1 LRDYLI
7 KRVIYS
13 LLTLIVLVSFTF
25 FLMRLMP
32 GDPFI
37 GQKAI
42 PESVHQ
48 ELMKKYDLDKP
59 MIVQYFR
66 YLYNVFLQGDL
77 GDSLF
82 YRGRPVTSVIAQTFP
97 VSAEL
102 GIRSLVIAVVMG
114 LTLGVLAAVKREKL
128 TDTLVMI
135 IAVFGVSVPGF
146 IVGGLLNYFVGVK
159 FSGLVKD
166 VFDISYNIIP
176 VAGWKTEAHKILPV
190 FALCLGSLAQISRL
204 MRANMIDVMSSDYI
218 KTAKAKGLSPSAVV
232 FRHGLRNGILP
243 VVTILGPLAAALL
256 TGTFVIE
263 QIFSV
268 PGMGKYFVS
277 SVQTLDYTVISGMT
291 MFYGAFLI
299 ILNMVVD
306 IAYGFIDPRIRLE
319 K

>member
-1 LRDYLI
+1 
-7 KRVIYS
+7 
-13 LLTLIVLVSFTF
+13 LLTLLVLVSFTF

-37 GQKAI
+37 GQRAI

-48 ELMKKYDLDKP
+48 ALMEKYDLDKP
-59 MIVQYFR
+59 MIVQYGR
-66 YLYNVFLQGDL
+66 YLLNVLQGDL
-77 GDSLF
+77 GDSL
-82 YRGRPVTSVIAQTFP
+82 YYKGRPVTGVIAQTFP
-97 VSAEL
+97 VSADL
-102 GIRSLVIAVVMG
+102 GIRSLLVAVIFG
-114 LTLGVLAAVKREKL
+114 LTLGVLAAVKRGKPA
-128 TDTLVMI
+128 DTLVMF

-146 IVGGLLNYFVGVK
+146 IVGGLLNYLIGYK
-159 FSGLVKD
+159 FSALMKD
-166 VFDISYNIIP
+166 LFHLSYNIIP
-176 VAGWKTEAHKILPV
+176 VAGWKTEAHRILPV
-190 FALCLGSLAQISRL
+190 IALCLGSLAQISRL
-204 MRANMIDVMSSDYI
+204 MRANMIDVLGSDYI
-218 KTAKAKGLSPSAVV
+218 KTAKAKGLSPAAVV
-232 FRHGLRNGILP
+232 FKHGVRNGILP

>member
-1 LRDYLI
+1 MARYIL

-13 LLTLIVLVSFTF
+13 VLTLFVLVSFTF

-37 GQKAI
+37 GEKPVA
-42 PESVHQ
+42 ESVKQ
-48 ELMKKYDLDKP
+48 ALMKKYDLDKP
-59 MIVQYFR
+59 MVVQYFR
-66 YLYNVFLQGDL
+66 YIANVVQGDL
-77 GDSLF
+77 GESL
-82 YRGRPVTSVIAQTFP
+82 YYKGRPVTVIIGQTFP
-97 VSAEL
+97 VSADL
-102 GIRSLVIAVVMG
+102 GIRSLVVAIAVG
-114 LTLGVLAAVKREKL
+114 LTLGVLAAVKRGRPV
-128 TDTLVMI
+128 DTLVMVV
-135 IAVFGVSVPGF
+135 AVFGVSVPAF
-146 IVGGLLNYFVGVK
+146 IVGGLLNYFIGYK
-159 FSGLVKD
+159 FSALMKVW
-166 VFDISYNIIP
+166 FHLSYNIVP
-176 VAGWKTEAHKILPV
+176 VAGWKNESYRILPV
-190 FALCLGSLAQISRL
+190 IALCLGSLAQISRL
-204 MRANMIDVMSSDYI
+204 MRANMIDVMNSDYI
-218 KTAKAKGLSPSAVV
+218 KTAKAKGLSPSAVI
-232 FRHGLRNGILP
+232 FKHGIRNGILP

-299 ILNMVVD
+299 ILNLFVD

>member
-1 LRDYLI
+1 MFNYVI
-7 KRVIYS
+7 KRIVYS
-13 LLTLIVLVSFTF
+13 FLTLVVLVSFTF

-37 GQKAI
+37 GTKAI
-42 PESVHQ
+42 PPTVHQ
-48 ELMKKYDLDKP
+48 ALKEKYDLDKP
-59 MIVQYFR
+59 MYVQYGK
-66 YLYNVFLQGDL
+66 YLYNVFLKGDL
-77 GDSLF
+77 GDSL
-82 YRGRPVTSVIAQTFP
+82 YYKGRPVTEIIAGVFP

-102 GIRSLVIAVVMG
+102 GIRALVIAIVMG
-114 LTLGVLAAVKREKL
+114 LTLGVLAAVKRAKL

-146 IVGGLLNYFVGVK
+146 IVGGLLNYFIGVK
-159 FSGLVKD
+159 FSGWVKTA
-166 VFDISYNIIP
+166 FHITYNLIP
-176 VAGWKTEAHKILPV
+176 VAGWKNESYKILPV
-190 FALCLGSLAQISRL
+190 LALCLGSLAQIARL
-204 MRANMIDVMSSDYI
+204 MRANMIDVMNSDYI
-218 KTAKAKGLSPSAVV
+218 KTAKAKGLSPAAVI
-232 FRHGLRNGILP
+232 FKHGLRNGIMP

-268 PGMGKYFVS
+268 PGMGKFFVS

-291 MFYGAFLI
+291 LFYGAFLI
-299 ILNMVVD
+299 ILNMFVD

>member
-1 LRDYLI
+1 MRTYII
-7 KRVIYS
+7 KRVGYS
-13 LLTLIVLVSFTF
+13 LLTLLVLVSFTF

-42 PESVHQ
+42 PESVHKALI
-48 ELMKKYDLDKP
+48 EKYDLDKP
-59 MIVQYFR
+59 TIVQYGR
-66 YLYNVFLQGDL
+66 YLLNVLQGDL
-77 GDSLF
+77 GDSL
-82 YRGRPVTSVIAQTFP
+82 YYKGRPVTGVIAQTFP

-102 GIRSLVIAVVMG
+102 GIRSLIVAVVFG
-114 LTLGVLAAVKREKL
+114 IALGVLAAVKRGKA
-128 TDTLVMI
+128 TDTVVMF

-146 IVGGLLNYFVGVK
+146 IVGGLLNYFLGYR
-159 FSGLVKD
+159 FSALMKD
-166 VFDISYNIIP
+166 WFHLSYNIIP
-176 VAGWKTEAHKILPV
+176 VAGWKTEAHRIMPV
-190 FALCLGSLAQISRL
+190 IALSLGSLAQISRL
-204 MRANMIDVMSSDYI
+204 MRANMIDVMNSDYI
-218 KTAKAKGLSPSAVV
+218 KTAKAKGLSSQAII
-232 FRHGLRNGILP
+232 FKHGIRNGILP
-243 VVTILGPLAAALL
+243 IITVLGPMAAALL

-268 PGMGKYFVS
+268 PGMGKYFVT

-306 IAYGFIDPRIRLE
+306 VAYGLIDPRIRLE